1 MVSMLTNVQ
10 FGNWPLI
17 NLLHF
22 PDSLILEESETF
34 FNFKAT
40 NRLKP
45 ELTWTNSNW
54 PTILIAFKKGLDPG
68 KTRGS
73 KFQLVETNFDQK
85 LT

>member
-40 NRLKP
+40 NWRFFIKNLMINTMF
-45 ELTWTNSNW
+45 L
-54 PTILIAFKKGLDPG
+54 ILILFKMASSCLK
-68 KTRGS
+68 KVNTM
-73 KFQLVETNFDQK
+73 KQV
-85 LT
+85 